1 MSWEVFKQNILKV
14 SNSPEFVNST
24 DMIADLYAKEY
35 DAAIKRGFDS
45 THKISIKKGNVEM
58 MRTMFKLALDK
69 GLTQTGEYDLVGAM
83 GDGVLAYWA
92 GAVMNTIPVPIE
104 PAKGSTANVSVTSN
118 LVLSNG
124 IWKKS
129 TNINAG
135 LGVDFLQ
142 DDTPEIEFGAVEE
155 FELDNGE
162 ITVPESVPEVAEVVD
177 DAVGADIDYDMIAE
191 EIETPT
197 YTEGEINDTN
207 EVTADIVEEEFTLV
221 EQTAEEKA
229 AVQELVNNLPPP
241 KLYGNIGADPGPLS
255 PPPGLPKNL
264 KNGYIPANVLAPIG
278 NGMLLHKEAARQFLK
293 LKAQAKKDKIS
304 FVISD
309 AYRSYANQQRLY
321 IKYGEDSAA
330 KPGSS
335 IHGFGCAI
343 DFGEIAADARI
354 TAGDVKFRA
363 RPAVNKIVRAKNP
376 IYRWLSVWGPKFG
389 WYNPYR
395 LCDGKG
401 KMDEAWHW
409 EYWGFFTLTAAERES

>member
-1 MSWEVFKQNILKV
+1 MSWEVFKQNVLRV
-14 SNSPEFVNST
+14 SDRPETISST

-45 THKISIKKGNVEM
+45 THKISLKNGNVELM
-58 MRTMFKLALDK
+58 KKLFKLALDK

-92 GAVMNTIPVPIE
+92 GAVMNTIPIPIE
-104 PAKGSTANVSVTSN
+104 PAKGATSNVSVTSN
-118 LVLSNG
+118 LILSNG
-124 IWKKS
+124 LWKKS
-129 TNINAG
+129 TTINIG
-135 LGVDFLQ
+135 SGVDFPQ

-155 FELDNGE
+155 YELDNGE
-162 ITVPESVPEVAEVVD
+162 ITVPNAIPEVSEIVD
-177 DAVGADIDYDMIAE
+177 NDVGSDIDYDLIAE
-191 EIETPT
+191 QIEEPTFAEIEGD
-197 YTEGEINDTN
+197 TETQSEF
-207 EVTADIVEEEFTLV
+207 VEEDFTSESRPEDLAA
-221 EQTAEEKA
+221 AEE
-229 AVQELVNNLPPP
+229 AVRNLPPT
-241 KLYGNIGADPGPLS
+241 KIYGNIGADPGPLS
-255 PPPGLPKNL
+255 PPPGLPRNL

-278 NGMLLHKEAARQFLK
+278 NGMLLHKEAAQQFFK

-309 AYRSYANQQRLY
+309 AYRSYANQERLY

-354 TAGDVKFRA
+354 TAGNVKLRA

-376 IYRWLSVWGPKFG
+376 IYRWLSVWGPKYG

-395 LCDGKG
+395 VCDGKG